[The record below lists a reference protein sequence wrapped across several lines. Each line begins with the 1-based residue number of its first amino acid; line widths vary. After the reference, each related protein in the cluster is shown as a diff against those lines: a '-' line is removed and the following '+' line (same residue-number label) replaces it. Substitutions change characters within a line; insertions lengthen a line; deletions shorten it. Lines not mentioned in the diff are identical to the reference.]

1 MDQEIINTINSALK
15 PNKQPQTPTKSTT
28 KQLSP
33 RFKALALECGF
44 VFWADE
50 PHGPGPGYIDW
61 SCDYTQEFEQYSRQ
75 LVEWTCELMRQE
87 VIRDYA
93 FGASKRTYEHLVV
106 QD

>member
-1 MDQEIINTINSALK
+1 MDELIITAINLATK
-15 PNKQPQTPTKSTT
+15 PNEQPQTPTKLNK

-44 VFWADE
+44 LFWADE
-50 PHGPGPGYIDW
+50 PYGPGPGYIDW
-61 SCDYTQEFEQYSRQ
+61 GCDYTQEFEQYSRQ

-87 VIRDYA
+87 VVRDYA